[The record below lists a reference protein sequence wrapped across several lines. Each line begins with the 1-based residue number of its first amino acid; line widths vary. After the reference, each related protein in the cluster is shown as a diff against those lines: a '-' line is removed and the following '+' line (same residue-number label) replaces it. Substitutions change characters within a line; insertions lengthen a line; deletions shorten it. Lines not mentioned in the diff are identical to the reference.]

1 MLKPKKLLII
11 VSCAGALMVLA
22 LVVLWQFLPGF
33 LETRILPGLAMQNGI
48 GWQKGRIRHIGLTG
62 FEAGPVIVGRDNT
75 SGITVDS
82 VYVDYTPWGLFQK
95 RINRMIV
102 SGLNLHVSVNN
113 GGIAISGIDTVK
125 PPPSSQKVPDRE
137 PAESSVAVER
147 LRINHAVLNL
157 DWENGHL
164 RIPFD
169 LTARLAPTGEIDAML
184 ALYPCGQKMLVSGR
198 WSQKDASG
206 HVSLAAHSLSVE
218 KMVALLKAV
227 PGLVLGGNVD
237 LQAGA
242 SIQMS
247 PFKFSDLSMSL
258 SSASLSAVY
267 GDLKVAAVQDA
278 NNISTPFHLQLLQTG
293 PKHFTLKGGNLMVRS
308 RAPLVVD
315 DLEGDFIYDPQVIHA
330 ALQVKSRLPAF
341 TEASGL
347 PFTLQ
352 KDLKLVTGISAQ
364 YALNKGWQ
372 FDVADIPGGTSLEAS
387 AGLVAGGVQ
396 VVAAK
401 PVYMLNLNGQGTAVK
416 GTFSMA
422 STGIRVDSPSGSV
435 DALKLAVQGDIETG
449 ASGSSSLP
457 RGSAVLQMSGIK
469 AEIGESGSEGS
480 VSIAIPEIQA
490 RVEMEV
496 RDGSK
501 PMFKGDVRLAASD
514 LNALA
519 GQVKLS
525 GIEARVPWQWPARD
539 AGAKGLVAIG
549 HIQWQNQDVGS
560 LDMTVQQQSHGVS
573 LQGEHISTLLPA
585 LEFGF
590 SGEVE
595 FPTPQGI
602 AVHGEASLSRPAS
615 APEIDLGRFSK
626 GARGIFFKGPMN
638 GEFKGSYRA
647 GGMGGTACVRME
659 NIALRMPE
667 KDVAVKN
674 LSLGLCFPDLPQ
686 LTTGS
691 SQTLTFDAATAGN
704 FKTENGFFHFQLEP
718 YQTLFVEKGR
728 VGWCKGQIRLQ
739 PMRITPGVDEYETRL
754 DCDRL
759 NLAQILEQLSVA
771 DAKGEGTVNGTL
783 PISIKKGR
791 IRFNDGFLYSTPG
804 DGGKISLSGA
814 DALMAGI
821 PKGTRQFFQVDLARE
836 ALKDFDYKWAKL
848 RLVSE
853 EENLRMRLQFDG
865 KPGRILPFEYD
876 QDIGG
881 FVRVGADSG
890 GSDFQ
895 GISLD
900 VNFLV
905 PLNDLLE
912 YKGLLE
918 IFE

>member
-1 MLKPKKLLII
+1 
-11 VSCAGALMVLA
+11 
-22 LVVLWQFLPGF
+22 
-33 LETRILPGLAMQNGI
+33 
-48 GWQKGRIRHIGLTG
+48 
-62 FEAGPVIVGRDNT
+62 
-75 SGITVDS
+75 
-82 VYVDYTPWGLFQK
+82 
-95 RINRMIV
+95 
-102 SGLNLHVSVNN
+102 
-113 GGIAISGIDTVK
+113 
-125 PPPSSQKVPDRE
+125 
-137 PAESSVAVER
+137 
-147 LRINHAVLNL
+147 
-157 DWENGHL
+157 
-164 RIPFD
+164 
-169 LTARLAPTGEIDAML
+169 
-184 ALYPCGQKMLVSGR
+184 
-198 WSQKDASG
+198 
-206 HVSLAAHSLSVE
+206 
-218 KMVALLKAV
+218 
-227 PGLVLGGNVD
+227 
-237 LQAGA
+237 
-242 SIQMS
+242 
-247 PFKFSDLSMSL
+247 
-258 SSASLSAVY
+258 
-267 GDLKVAAVQDA
+267 
-278 NNISTPFHLQLLQTG
+278 
-293 PKHFTLKGGNLMVRS
+293 
-308 RAPLVVD
+308 
-315 DLEGDFIYDPQVIHA
+315 
-330 ALQVKSRLPAF
+330 
-341 TEASGL
+341 
-347 PFTLQ
+347 
-352 KDLKLVTGISAQ
+352 
-364 YALNKGWQ
+364 
-372 FDVADIPGGTSLEAS
+372 
-387 AGLVAGGVQ
+387 
-396 VVAAK
+396 
-401 PVYMLNLNGQGTAVK
+401 
-416 GTFSMA
+416 
-422 STGIRVDSPSGSV
+422 
-435 DALKLAVQGDIETG
+435 
-449 ASGSSSLP
+449 
-457 RGSAVLQMSGIK
+457 
-469 AEIGESGSEGS
+469 
-480 VSIAIPEIQA
+480 
-490 RVEMEV
+490 
-496 RDGSK
+496 
-501 PMFKGDVRLAASD
+501 
-514 LNALA
+514 
-519 GQVKLS
+519 
-525 GIEARVPWQWPARD
+525 
-539 AGAKGLVAIG
+539 
-549 HIQWQNQDVGS
+549 
-560 LDMTVQQQSHGVS
+560 
-573 LQGEHISTLLPA
+573 

-728 VGWCKGQIRLQ
+728 VGWCQGQIRLQ
-739 PMRITPGVDEYETRL
+739 SMRITPGVDEYETRL

-791 IRFNDGFLYSTPG
+791 IRFDDGFLYSTPG

-821 PKGTRQFFQVDLARE
+821 PQGTRQFFQVDLARE

-848 RLVSE
+848 RVVSE

-900 VNFLV
+900 VNFLM